1 MRVVVT
7 GATGNVGSSVVERLT
22 DQGAKVVGLAR
33 RGDERQLG
41 GAELVRADITDDDL
55 SHVFRGADAV
65 VHLAWLFQPV
75 RHPDVTWR
83 NNVGGTQ
90 RVLRAVEA
98 ADVPTLVVASSVG
111 AYSPRSDLDEID
123 ESWPTDGVPV
133 TAYSREKAYV
143 ERLLDVHE
151 ERHPSRRVVRLRPA
165 FTFQHR
171 SAVQQRRLFMGPF
184 VPQRLLR
191 PGRVPVLPAP
201 RDLRLQLVHTDD
213 IADAYAASVTSPQAR
228 GAYNV
233 TSEPTLGPTELAG
246 LMHAR
251 WVPTPARLLRAGLT
265 AAHGAHVV
273 PAAPELFDLL
283 MSAPVMSADKARTE
297 LGWKPRF
304 SAEETLHA
312 FLEGLREPTDASTPP
327 LDPSTSGPARA
338 QELATGV
345 GETDSLR

>member
-7 GATGNVGSSVVERLT
+7 GATGNVGSSLVERLT
-22 DQGAKVVGLAR
+22 EQGVDVVGVAR
-33 RGDERQLG
+33 RDHDWRPPGVEW
-41 GAELVRADITDDDL
+41 ARADVAEDGL
-55 SHVFRGADAV
+55 VPLLRGADAV

-75 RHPDVTWR
+75 RHPEVTWH

-90 RVLRAVEA
+90 RVLRAVESA
-98 ADVPTLVVASSVG
+98 EVPTVVVASSVG
-111 AYSPRSDLDEID
+111 AYSPRSGLAEID

-171 SAVQQRRLFMGPF
+171 SAVQQRRLFLGPF
-184 VPQRLLR
+184 VPQRLVR

-213 IADAYAASVTSPQAR
+213 VADAYAAAVTSSHAR

-233 TSEPTLGPTELAG
+233 TSQPTLGPTELAE
-246 LMHAR
+246 LLHAR
-251 WVPTPARLLRAGLT
+251 WVPTPDRLLRAALV
-265 AAHGAHVV
+265 AAHRAHVV

-283 MSAPVMSADKARTE
+283 MSAPVMSAARARTE
-297 LGWKPRF
+297 LGWKPRAT
-304 SAEETLHA
+304 AEDTLDA
-312 FLEGLREPTDASTPP
+312 FLEGLRKPSDASTPP
-327 LDPSTSGPARA
+327 LAPATSGPARSH
-338 QELATGV
+338 EIATGM
-345 GETDSLR
+345 GETDSLG